1 MKWERAKYDVKTAED
16 ARELAIQWQSWIS
29 EQDMSMSEFAE
40 WGSYFEGL
48 AERFPELREE
58 FKENAII

>member
-16 ARELAIQWQSWIS
+16 ARELAIQWQCWMS
-29 EQDMSMSEFAE
+29 EQDISMSEFAE
-40 WGSYFEGL
+40 WGSYFEDI